1 MIEILDGI
9 HETINY
15 GNSLGLRLYHN
26 VEYEDY
32 PEHWHAGI
40 EMIMPIREGYRVLA
54 GNDVYDLGEGDILI
68 LNTSVLHSLEAPPTG
83 ERVILQFNIS
93 LLHSL
98 KEMETLLTLLPP
110 VTCLKKDHEDRELY
124 SYVKKRMDRI
134 IEEYKEKQP
143 FCEAVIYA
151 DLISI
156 FAALGRRATEGMYN
170 RTGEQEGS
178 ATVKQKKYMETVLD
192 ACSYINHHY
201 QENIILEQVASISG
215 FSKFH
220 FTRIF
225 KQCMDMTFY
234 EYLNEKRITKAE
246 ELLYTTVL
254 SITDIAMNSGFSSI
268 SAFNR
273 TFKSIKG
280 CSPSEYRNKLYVC
293 PKNTG
298 GGVKTKR
305 KIRIRVWSGNRLL
318 WFFFYVRNVEYRNK
332 CKEEGKI

>member
-26 VEYEDY
+26 VEYENY

-40 EMIMPIREGYRVLA
+40 EMIMPIREGYRVIA
-54 GNDVYDLGEGDILI
+54 GNHVYDLEEGDIVI
-68 LNTSVLHSLEAPPTG
+68 INTGVLHSLEAPPTG

-98 KEMETLLTLLPP
+98 KEMETLLTMLPP
-110 VTCLKKDHEDRELY
+110 ITCLRKTDVDSNLY
-124 SYVKKRMDRI
+124 GYMKKRMECI

-151 DLISI
+151 DLITM
-156 FAALGRRATEGMYN
+156 FAALGRRATQGMYN
-170 RTGEQEGS
+170 RTREQAGNT
-178 ATVKQKKYMETVLD
+178 AVKQKEYMETVLN

-201 QENIILEQVASISG
+201 QENITLEQVASISG

-246 ELLYTTVL
+246 ELLYTTVM

-268 SAFNR
+268 RAFNR

-293 PKNTG
+293 PQDTRVKNA
-298 GGVKTKR
+298 K
-305 KIRIRVWSGNRLL
+305 
-318 WFFFYVRNVEYRNK
+318 
-332 CKEEGKI
+332 

>member
-1 MIEILDGI
+1 MMCMI
-9 HETINY
+9 
-15 GNSLGLRLYHN
+15 
-26 VEYEDY
+26 
-32 PEHWHAGI
+32 W
-40 EMIMPIREGYRVLA
+40 
-54 GNDVYDLGEGDILI
+54 
-68 LNTSVLHSLEAPPTG
+68 

-98 KEMETLLTLLPP
+98 KEMETLLTMLPP

-178 ATVKQKKYMETVLD
+178 ATVKQKEYMETVLN

-201 QENIILEQVASISG
+201 QENITQEQVASISG

>member
-9 HETINY
+9 HETIKY

-26 VEYEDY
+26 MEYEDY

-40 EMIMPIREGYRVLA
+40 EIIMPIRDGYQVVA
-54 GNDVYDLGEGDILI
+54 GNDVFDLKEGDVLI
-68 LNTSVLHSLEAPPTG
+68 INTSVLHSLVAPPAG
-83 ERVILQFNIS
+83 ERVILQFDIS

-98 KEMETLLTLLPP
+98 KEMETLLSMLPP
-110 VTCLKKDHEDRELY
+110 ITCLRKEDEDQVLY
-124 SYVKKRMDRI
+124 TYVKKKMDRI
-134 IEEYKEKQP
+134 VEEYREKQP

-151 DLISI
+151 DLISM
-156 FAALGRRATEGMYN
+156 FAALGRRLAEGVYTRN
-170 RTGEQEGS
+170 TGKDSGS
-178 ATVKQKKYMETVLD
+178 SGKQKEYMETVLN

-201 QENIILEQVASISG
+201 QENITLEQVAAISG

-225 KQCMDMTFY
+225 KQCMDKTFY
-234 EYLNEKRITKAE
+234 EYLNERRITKAE

-293 PKNTG
+293 PTNTG
-298 GGVKTKR
+298 GGKTKKR
-305 KIRIRVWSGNRLL
+305 NQSFSGNRRLGFL
-318 WFFFYVRNVEYRNK
+318 FFANFYDRNICMEQ
-332 CKEEGKI
+332 GKI

>member
-1 MIEILDGI
+1 
-9 HETINY
+9 
-15 GNSLGLRLYHN
+15 
-26 VEYEDY
+26 
-32 PEHWHAGI
+32 
-40 EMIMPIREGYRVLA
+40 
-54 GNDVYDLGEGDILI
+54 
-68 LNTSVLHSLEAPPTG
+68 
-83 ERVILQFNIS
+83 
-93 LLHSL
+93 
-98 KEMETLLTLLPP
+98 METLLTLLPP
-110 VTCLKKDHEDRELY
+110 VTCLKKDHEDSGLY
-124 SYVKKRMDRI
+124 PYVKKRMDRI

-170 RTGEQEGS
+170 RTREQEGNT
-178 ATVKQKKYMETVLD
+178 TVKQKEYMETVLN

-201 QENIILEQVASISG
+201 QENITLEQVASISG

-298 GGVKTKR
+298 GGKNET
-305 KIRIRVWSGNRLL
+305 
-318 WFFFYVRNVEYRNK
+318 
-332 CKEEGKI
+332 

>member
-40 EMIMPIREGYRVLA
+40 EMIMPIRKDTE
-54 GNDVYDLGEGDILI
+54 
-68 LNTSVLHSLEAPPTG
+68 SLQEMMCMIR

-98 KEMETLLTLLPP
+98 KEMETLLTMLPP

-178 ATVKQKKYMETVLD
+178 ATVKQKEYMETVLN

-201 QENIILEQVASISG
+201 QENITLEQVASISG

-298 GGVKTKR
+298 GG
-305 KIRIRVWSGNRLL
+305 G
-318 WFFFYVRNVEYRNK
+318 
-332 CKEEGKI
+332 